1 MDAAD
6 KVYPDSIAREKNLI
20 ASLNTLQDMR
30 LESLR
35 TSKDDFNHVHT
46 PKDITPATVLCISF
60 VEPSFKHLAIAEY
73 NMKVSRNFCDWG
85 IMHVGE
91 DHLNVINSLEKS
103 AETNN
108 VTLQF
113 VEPSLKVEEILK
125 KFSTD
130 EDYKTITESLGPKFV
145 CKGIPK
151 SFLLMQIIPYAK
163 KYNYVWL
170 LDSDITFEEFEIEK
184 YFSTMRNL
192 PQSPLLL
199 QPVVGTND
207 RPHTRLNSKYYDNK
221 QSPSHIAPSNII
233 EIMLPMIDS
242 GFLIWFAEFFMRPM
256 MGIAYAVSGDF
267 GSDLIWCRASALY
280 LEIGLDV
287 KDYRTRA
294 NAACIV
300 ITHTPIQHLDW
311 DEVPI
316 STKDDSRR
324 LTAMYM
330 HLLDGVKE
338 LRYRFLPTKNEGKI
352 DKKGGDD
359 TSSPIGGGT
368 ATLKFSKS
376 RVRISADRDSSSS
389 ATSYIKDIISTK
401 LEDKALKKSK
411 QEIWR
416 EQHPDHPASIAAKK
430 LKGQS
435 FVPKELAAPTPRQF
449 YDKLVAENKEDPL
462 PPDDVEEDPAN
473 PLPQR
478 PEI

>member
-6 KVYPDSIAREKNLI
+6 KLFPDSATREKNLI

-35 TSKDDFNHVHT
+35 TSKDDANNVHE
-46 PKDITPATVLCISF
+46 PKDITPSTVLCISF

-73 NMKVSRNFCDWG
+73 NMKVSKNFCDWG
-85 IMHVGE
+85 VMHVGE
-91 DHLNVINSLEKS
+91 DSLNVIDALQKS
-103 AETNN
+103 AESNN

-113 VEPSLKVEEILK
+113 VEPSLNVEEILK
-125 KFSTD
+125 KFMTA
-130 EDYKTITESLGPKFV
+130 EDYKAIIKSLGPNFV

-170 LDSDITFEEFEIEK
+170 LDADITFEEFEIEK
-184 YFSTMRNL
+184 YFTTMRSL

-199 QPVVGTND
+199 QPVIGSND

-280 LEIGLDV
+280 LEIGLDI

-324 LTAMYM
+324 VTAMYM

-338 LRYRFLPTKNEGKI
+338 LRYRYLPSKNERKVNV
-352 DKKGGDD
+352 KGEDE

-368 ATLKFSKS
+368 AQLKFSKS
-376 RVRISADRDSSSS
+376 KLRISADRDSSSS
-389 ATSYIKDIISTK
+389 ATSYIKDILNTK
-401 LEDKALKKSK
+401 IEDKALKKSK
-411 QEIWR
+411 QELWR
-416 EQHPDHPASIAAKK
+416 EQHPNHPSSVVAKK
-430 LKGQS
+430 AKEQS
-435 FVPKELAAPTPRQF
+435 FVPIELEAPTPRKF

-462 PPDDVEEDPAN
+462 PPDEGDD
-473 PLPQR
+473 
-478 PEI
+478 